1 VRPHVD
7 LRYATHYDSETSD
20 HADEES
26 SHPGGFVLRQ
36 CIELLGLT
44 HHPSRRRPR
53 SQGPLF
59 QTPLV

>member
-36 CIELLGLT
+36 CIELFGLT
-44 HHPSRRRPR
+44 ITQAAAALGVRDHFSTRR
-53 SQGPLF
+53 L
-59 QTPLV
+59 